1 MAGRVAGVP
10 RVEHSMDAAMMLT
23 TVATRLGDRCGL
35 VAFDRVVR
43 EIVPPA
49 RRTDQVSRVTEA
61 MYQLEPELAE
71 SDYSSAFA
79 QVVARFRRRS
89 MLVLL
94 TDLVDHAIEES
105 LLPALPLIT
114 RTHLVIIGGVRDPQ
128 VEAWASGTDPGDDLD
143 AEAAAYRQAAAV
155 QALAD
160 RRRTVARLRGMGVTV
175 VDAAPGRFATEL
187 ADAYLYAKTTGR
199 L

>member
-1 MAGRVAGVP
+1 
-10 RVEHSMDAAMMLT
+10 
-23 TVATRLGDRCGL
+23 
-35 VAFDRVVR
+35 
-43 EIVPPA
+43 
-49 RRTDQVSRVTEA
+49 
-61 MYQLEPELAE
+61 
-71 SDYSSAFA
+71 
-79 QVVARFRRRS
+79 

-128 VEAWASGTDPGDDLD
+128 VEAWAVGWRGSDDDLD
-143 AEAAAYRQAAAV
+143 AEAVAYRQAAAV

-175 VDAAPGRFATEL
+175 VDAAPRQVRDRAR
-187 ADAYLYAKTTGR
+187 GR
-199 L
+199 LPVRQEHRSALSS

>member
-1 MAGRVAGVP
+1 
-10 RVEHSMDAAMMLT
+10 
-23 TVATRLGDRCGL
+23 
-35 VAFDRVVR
+35 
-43 EIVPPA
+43 
-49 RRTDQVSRVTEA
+49 
-61 MYQLEPELAE
+61 
-71 SDYSSAFA
+71 
-79 QVVARFRRRS
+79 VARFRRRS

-128 VEAWASGTDPGDDLD
+128 VEAWAAGVSPDGDGTDP
-143 AEAAAYRQAAAV
+143 EAAAYRQAAAM
-155 QALAD
+155 QTLAE

-175 VDAAPGRFATEL
+175 VDAAPGRLAGEL
-187 ADAYLYAKTTGR
+187 ADAYLYAKSRGQ